1 METPTGP
8 RANRALV
15 LLVLPFYLAW
25 SAMRSLASALMV
37 AADRAAEL
45 IAGALK
51 AIGDL
56 LRPVAA
62 RLKMLARAV
71 GRIMARIG
79 GALAQL
85 ARIVLRALDA
95 TVGRVLRV
103 IFDGLGRLGVALAHA
118 ITLAM
123 GWVWDPRS
131 PIRIVLVAIASAAR
145 RLVNA
150 VVRLARFV
158 GPPLARAVAGVR
170 RLLDGLARAAGTVVA
185 AIRSIVG
192 PVLAR
197 ALAGARALLQ
207 GLARTLAHVAAPV
220 MVAARRLAADLMRAV
235 SPFRG
240 AVASAVRDAR
250 RAVRHMLGLSEGQPP
265 R

>member
-8 RANRALV
+8 RANRVLV

-25 SAMRSLASALMV
+25 SAMRNLSSALMV

-45 IAGALK
+45 TARALR

-62 RLKMLARAV
+62 WLIILARAV
-71 GRIMARIG
+71 GRIIARFG
-79 GALAQL
+79 RALAHL

-103 IFDGLGRLGVALAHA
+103 ILDGIGRLGVALVRA
-118 ITLAM
+118 ITLVI
-123 GWVWDPRS
+123 GWIWDPRS
-131 PIRIVLVAIASAAR
+131 PIRIVLVAIASTAR
-145 RLVNA
+145 RLVDA

-170 RLLDGLARAAGTVVA
+170 HLLQGLAHAARTVVA
-185 AIRSIVG
+185 FIRSIVG
-192 PVLAR
+192 PVLAK
-197 ALAGARALLQ
+197 AVAGARTLLR

-220 MVAARRLAADLMRAV
+220 TIAARRLAAGLRRAV
-235 SPFRG
+235 SPLR
-240 AVASAVRDAR
+240 AAIASAVRDAR
-250 RAVRHMLGLSEGQPP
+250 RAVRQMLGLSEAQPP

>member
-1 METPTGP
+1 METPIGP
-8 RANRALV
+8 RANRVLV

-25 SAMRSLASALMV
+25 SAMRNLSSALMV
-37 AADRAAEL
+37 AADRAVEL
-45 IAGALK
+45 IAGAFK

-56 LRPVAA
+56 LRPVAV
-62 RLKMLARAV
+62 RLIILGRAV

-170 RLLDGLARAAGTVVA
+170 GRRRGGRRRVC
-185 AIRSIVG
+185 R
-192 PVLAR
+192 R
-197 ALAGARALLQ
+197 
-207 GLARTLAHVAAPV
+207 RTC
-220 MVAARRLAADLMRAV
+220 
-235 SPFRG
+235 
-240 AVASAVRDAR
+240 
-250 RAVRHMLGLSEGQPP
+250 
-265 R
+265 